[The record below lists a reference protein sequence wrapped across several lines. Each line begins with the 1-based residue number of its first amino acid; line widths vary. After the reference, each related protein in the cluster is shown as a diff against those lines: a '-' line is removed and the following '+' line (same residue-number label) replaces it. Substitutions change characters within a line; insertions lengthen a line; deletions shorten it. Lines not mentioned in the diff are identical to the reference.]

1 MKKGKERGRRRF
13 QYRFSN
19 YRGWH
24 QGNVSKL
31 PVRRTQFLPSYL
43 PSSLEISQVSHR
55 GNCRDP
61 LSTPIL
67 ISRIPSSAKRGAP
80 ILPRDRRRCVY
91 HTPRADACA
100 ETRPLVITLESTTRY
115 VYPRRLRGTR
125 GNLCEYAVVTQKAR
139 NGSVFPGPGL
149 FVLYVRSAPCC
160 VYLGPPISPQSGIFS
175 QMRRLEQTPLRL
187 SIKADSL
194 MWTTMK
200 RFGPTPA
207 PVLAF
212 VVTLPI
218 FLSLTFV
225 PSIYRLLFHY
235 LTTSCGNHA
244 TGQGIFR
251 SCIWST
257 RFHSRRSPNRGSRIN
272 ICCLF
277 STI

>member
-1 MKKGKERGRRRF
+1 M
-13 QYRFSN
+13 
-19 YRGWH
+19 
-24 QGNVSKL
+24 
-31 PVRRTQFLPSYL
+31 RRTQFLLSYL

-55 GNCRDP
+55 GNCRDS

-67 ISRIPSSAKRGAP
+67 ISRIPSSVKRGAP

-91 HTPRADACA
+91 HTPRADACV

-200 RFGPTPA
+200 RFGPAPA
-207 PVLAF
+207 PR
-212 VVTLPI
+212 LPPSSLCRSFSL
-218 FLSLTFV
+218 FLSYIRSVNLP
-225 PSIYRLLFHY
+225 PSIPLPDNF
-235 LTTSCGNHA
+235 TSNHA
-244 TGQGIFR
+244 IGQGIFK
-251 SCIWST
+251 SCI
-257 RFHSRRSPNRGSRIN
+257 
-272 ICCLF
+272 
-277 STI
+277 

>member
-1 MKKGKERGRRRF
+1 MCVSYAASRRVRWNAPIGYYVGVNDSICVSTQIARNSRKLVRIRGRYPEGTKR
-13 QYRFSN
+13 
-19 YRGWH
+19 
-24 QGNVSKL
+24 K
-31 PVRRTQFLPSYL
+31 
-43 PSSLEISQVSHR
+43 
-55 GNCRDP
+55 
-61 LSTPIL
+61 
-67 ISRIPSSAKRGAP
+67 RI
-80 ILPRDRRRCVY
+80 
-91 HTPRADACA
+91 
-100 ETRPLVITLESTTRY
+100 
-115 VYPRRLRGTR
+115 
-125 GNLCEYAVVTQKAR
+125 
-139 NGSVFPGPGL
+139 PGPGL

-200 RFGPTPA
+200 RFGRTPA
-207 PVLAF
+207 LVLAF

-257 RFHSRRSPNRGSRIN
+257 RFHSRRSLNSRIN
-272 ICCLF
+272 VCCLYF
-277 STI
+277 QYKTI